1 MNNLTVFNTDVIPAY
16 ITDTGEKVV
25 IGREL
30 HQKLGIGKHY
40 KDWFPYMCAYGFEE
54 NLDYY
59 TMEEKVAAQKRAR
72 TYNQKNH
79 ILTLDMAKHIAM
91 IQRTPQGKKI
101 RQKLIDLEKVV
112 SEEQEIPNK
121 ADDIFNF
128 AFGDRPDR
136 SVLNETD
143 KFMKCAEIMANCK
156 EPNRNYVVNI
166 LKHIVPDI
174 GDVKDT
180 RRNNAT
186 NYMNATEVG
195 KFFGV
200 SARVMNVVLEEQGL
214 QYKNEYGRWELTD
227 FGKTYGLE
235 ISYHTKNSYGAN
247 VRWYPEVV
255 EYLKGEKVLEK

>member
-30 HQKLGIGKHY
+30 HQKLGIGKKY
-40 KDWFPYMCAYGFEE
+40 IDWFHYMCAYGFEE
-54 NLDYY
+54 GKDFFPFLGK
-59 TMEEKVAAQKRAR
+59 TQ
-72 TYNQKNH
+72 NQNGRPKNEH

>member
-1 MNNLTVFNTDVIPAY
+1 MNNLINIKQHEDQMVVSSREVAYNFGKHHKDVLESVRNLAAENSATKSMFIESSYQNRGKQYPEYLLTRDGFTLTVMGFTGKAALDWKLKY
-16 ITDTGEKVV
+16 ITA
-25 IGREL
+25 
-30 HQKLGIGKHY
+30 
-40 KDWFPYMCAYGFEE
+40 FNA
-54 NLDYY
+54 
-59 TMEEKVAAQKRAR
+59 MEEE
-72 TYNQKNH
+72 
-79 ILTLDMAKHIAM
+79 LL
-91 IQRTPQGKKI
+91 
-101 RQKLIDLEKVV
+101 
-112 SEEQEIPNK
+112 NK
-121 ADDIFNF
+121 SKSQSF
-128 AFGDRPDR
+128 
-136 SVLNETD
+136 D

-156 EPNRNYVVNI
+156 ESNKTHVVNI

-180 RRNNAT
+180 RRNNTT

>member
-25 IGREL
+25 VGREL
-30 HQKLGIGKHY
+30 HQKLGIKANY
-40 KDWFPYMCAYGFEE
+40 REWFPRMAEYGFEE
-54 NLDYY
+54 TSDYSSFV
-59 TMEEKVAAQKRAR
+59 EKSTKPQNGGRPM
-72 TYNQKNH
+72 KNH